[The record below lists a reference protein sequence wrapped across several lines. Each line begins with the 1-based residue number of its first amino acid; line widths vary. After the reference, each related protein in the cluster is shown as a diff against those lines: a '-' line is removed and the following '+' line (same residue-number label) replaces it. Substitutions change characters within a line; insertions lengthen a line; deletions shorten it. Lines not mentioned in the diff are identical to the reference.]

1 CLMLLISHQ
10 TRSVVIPYNPQLAT
24 LFPHS
29 KRFDYEGSAMLA
41 LPHGIDETRLLR
53 NLGWPELPSP
63 IEEHYDFPSVDGCR
77 PFGKQVLT
85 SAAMTMND
93 RFHNLNAM
101 GTGKTKSAIWAYHFL
116 KTDGLADKMLV
127 AAPLSTLN
135 FTWAREIM
143 NTIPSLRVRV
153 LIGDAEKRR
162 KLLAEDADIYIINHA
177 GLRIISNELR
187 LRPDIN
193 VYCFDEAAAYRNAQT
208 E

>member
-1 CLMLLISHQ
+1 
-10 TRSVVIPYNPQLAT
+10 
-24 LFPHS
+24 
-29 KRFDYEGSAMLA
+29 
-41 LPHGIDETRLLR
+41 
-53 NLGWPELPSP
+53 
-63 IEEHYDFPSVDGCR
+63 
-77 PFGKQVLT
+77 T

-187 LRPDIN
+187 LRPDIT

-208 E
+208 ERSNMARFVSQDARYVWGMTGSPTPTEPTDAYGLARLITPHTAPHSYLHFRQAVMK